1 MEKGEKGKNGKL
13 VRNWLAARI
22 MVNFS
27 CKINFP
33 IGHNCSL
40 GDAHEKPKIYS
51 SGGQK
56 VLISPVAPVA
66 QRVI

>member
-51 SGGQK
+51 SGG
-56 VLISPVAPVA
+56 
-66 QRVI
+66 